1 MNEDRLLTQVPNLD
15 RVRAIIAFTLTTSR
29 SAKFDVDTNL
39 QLLDYAW
46 EAQKQLWASQ
56 ELLAS

>member
-1 MNEDRLLTQVPNLD
+1 MSNEHSSTQVRNRD
-15 RVRAIIAFTLTTSR
+15 GIRAIIAFTLTTSR

-46 EAQKQLWASQ
+46 EAQKQLWASH

>member
-1 MNEDRLLTQVPNLD
+1 MNNDRLLNQVPNLD
-15 RVRAIIAFTLTTSR
+15 RIRDIIAFTLTTSR